1 MPSEAATSS
10 PSWRRL
16 SPGVLA
22 AARSRPSRMNG
33 STCQKTDMS
42 RPADGADHPEPVL
55 VEGVGVPHDDRGRDG
70 AEERAHG
77 GAREHQRD
85 RVGAAPGRADREHG
99 GRREAGSGE
108 GEPHVAAQRPPRRT
122 RRSPMTTAQRRAG
135 LDAEQAGVGQ
145 RVAGVTLH
153 QRAGDAER
161 HADGDGEHGARDAQ
175 RVHDGRGL
183 GPVVVEQDVE
193 HRPGGERPAADG
205 QAGHPAEH
213 HQRQQHDQESY
224 LVASRHRVDLRGPCQ
239 PWLVH
244 DRCAHE
250 VRLASP
256 HRRA

>member
-1 MPSEAATSS
+1 MSE
-10 PSWRRL
+10 
-16 SPGVLA
+16 
-22 AARSRPSRMNG
+22 SRTMI
-33 STCQKTDMS
+33 D
-42 RPADGADHPEPVL
+42 
-55 VEGVGVPHDDRGRDG
+55 GRDG

-77 GAREHQRD
+77 GSREHQRD
-85 RVGAAPGRADREHG
+85 RVGTAAGRPDREHR
-99 GRREAGSGE
+99 GRREAGSCE
-108 GEPHVAAQRPPRRT
+108 GEPRVPAHVLHAEREDRDDH
-122 RRSPMTTAQRRAG
+122 RAG
-135 LDAEQAGVGQ
+135 RARLDAEQAGVGQ
-145 RVAGVTLH
+145 RVAGVALH

-161 HADGDGEHGARDAQ
+161 RADGDGEHGAREAQ

-193 HRPGGERPAADG
+193 HRARGERPAADG

-224 LVASRHRVDLRGPCQ
+224 LVASRHRVDLRGPRQ

-256 HRRA
+256 HRNGVSGRWRLPRPGVSAGSPALGQG